1 MRGAHARAHAPA
13 RAEVPRRGVRRARPA
28 GSMACGMSKY
38 VVERRIGV
46 GSYGSAYLIRSKA
59 DRSRCFVLKKIRL
72 DNVGARERKVRGV
85 RVRAHEVTASRRGR

>member
-1 MRGAHARAHAPA
+1 MRGAHARTHALA
-13 RAEVPRRGVRRARPA
+13 RAEVPRHGVRRARPA
-28 GSMACGMSKY
+28 GSMSSGGMSKY

-72 DNVGARERKVRGV
+72 DNVGARERKVRGA
-85 RVRAHEVTASRRGR
+85 RTR